1 MENEPPRPPSRSSA
15 RQNNSRPPNPPPGPP
30 PPINNNNT
38 AQQAHSVVNQAVAR
52 ISQTL
57 VARISQTDA
66 RDALARR
73 TSSAISVASS
83 MGDAGPDPVQT
94 RRTASRVLS
103 AESTTSDFSAFSE
116 DSNDSTDLM
125 TIALLNNNLSS
136 ISNQSLSSSIISR
149 IGDHKFFEWRETYSS
164 WKKFDEY
171 RKQKL
176 FTDVDLVVDG
186 QSFSCHKAV
195 LCASCRYK
203 KFEKLVI
210 LDRKLKKRSK
220 TPLNHPETPLKHPKI
235 TFFKLF
241 SFISKH
247 YSAESGKTVLVTVQQ

>member
-1 MENEPPRPPSRSSA
+1 MENEPPRPPLS
-15 RQNNSRPPNPPPGPP
+15 RQNSSQ
-30 PPINNNNT
+30 NNNNT
-38 AQQAHSVVNQAVAR
+38 AVVRPIVNQP
-52 ISQTL
+52 I
-57 VARISQTDA
+57 ARISQTDA

-83 MGDAGPDPVQT
+83 MGDAGPDPVVQ
-94 RRTASRVLS
+94 RRTLSADSSRSEFSVLS
-103 AESTTSDFSAFSE
+103 D
-116 DSNDSTDLM
+116 DSNDSNDLM
-125 TIALLNNNLSS
+125 TIALLNHSS

-149 IGDHKFFEWRETYSS
+149 IGDQKFFEWRETYSS

-203 KFEKLVI
+203 K
-210 LDRKLKKRSK
+210 LKKK
-220 TPLNHPETPLKHPKI
+220 
-235 TFFKLF
+235 
-241 SFISKH
+241 
-247 YSAESGKTVLVTVQQ
+247 